1 MHKSQLWLQEQQ
13 LERVADAFRSR
24 HFETYVEQTRDL
36 ANIRLL
42 ELISPGETVGFA
54 GSITLNEI
62 GIKHFLQE
70 RGNVILDPFHPGLTK
85 ADSLRVRREIFLSDV
100 FVTGA
105 NAVVEDGR
113 IVNLDGTGNR
123 VAATIFGPKRV
134 IFVAGINKL
143 VPNLDAAMH
152 RIYNT
157 AAAANCH
164 RLDMKTPCA
173 DTGVCSDCNAT
184 DRSCCV
190 TVITER
196 PPKWTPTIVLLVNE
210 GLGL

>member
-1 MHKSQLWLQEQQ
+1 MHKSQLWLQERH
-13 LERVADAFRSR
+13 LERTADALRNN
-24 HFETYVEQTRDL
+24 HFETYVEPTRDL
-36 ANIRLL
+36 ANVRLL

-70 RGNVILDPFHPGLTK
+70 RGNIILDPFHPGLSK
-85 ADSLRVRREIFLSDV
+85 ADSLRIRREIFLSDV

-105 NAVVEDGR
+105 NAIVESGR
-113 IVNLDGTGNR
+113 IVNMDGTGNR

-134 IFVAGINKL
+134 IFVAGVNKL
-143 VPNLDAAMH
+143 VPTLDAAMH
-152 RIYNT
+152 RIYHV
-157 AAAANCH
+157 AGAANSH
-164 RLDMKTPCA
+164 RLEVRTPCA
-173 DTGVCSDCNAT
+173 DDGFCSDCRAT

-210 GLGL
+210 SLGL

>member
-1 MHKSQLWLQEQQ
+1 MHKSQLWLQEQH
-13 LERVADAFRSR
+13 LDRVADAFRAN
-24 HFETYVEQTRDL
+24 HFETYVEPTRDL
-36 ANIRLL
+36 VNVRLL

-85 ADSLRVRREIFLSDV
+85 AESLRVRREIFLSDV
-100 FVTGA
+100 FITGA
-105 NAVVEDGR
+105 NAIVETGR

-134 IFVAGINKL
+134 VFVAGINKV
-143 VPNLDAAMH
+143 VPNLEAAMH

-164 RLDMKTPCA
+164 RLDLKTPCA
-173 DTGVCSDCNAT
+173 DTGVCSDCTAV
-184 DRSCCV
+184 DRACCV
-190 TVITER
+190 TVITDR
-196 PPKWTPTIVLLVNE
+196 PPKWTPTIVILVNE
-210 GLGL
+210 PLGL

>member
-13 LERVADAFRSR
+13 LERVADAFRTNN
-24 HFETYVEQTRDL
+24 FETYVVPNRDL
-36 ANIRLL
+36 VNVRLL

-70 RGNVILDPFHPGLTK
+70 RGNMILDPFLPNLSK
-85 ADSLRVRREIFLSDV
+85 ADSLRVRREIFTSDV
-100 FVTGA
+100 FITGA
-105 NAVVEDGR
+105 NAIVEDGR

-134 IFVAGINKL
+134 IFVAGVNKL
-143 VPNLDAAMH
+143 VPTLDAAMH
-152 RIYNT
+152 RIYHT

-173 DTGVCSDCNAT
+173 DTGVCTDCRAT

-196 PPKWTPTIVLLVNE
+196 PPKWTPTIVILVNE
-210 GLGL
+210 PLGL